1 MISVLQVFL
10 RFTFGFQMI
19 VIQMYDLRPLVVSMP
34 SLELYQGTQVLLN
47 IELLDSVQ
55 NSKGRYNNI
64 PLFKINKSV

>member
-1 MISVLQVFL
+1 
-10 RFTFGFQMI
+10 MI

-34 SLELYQGTQVLLN
+34 SLELYQGTQVLLG

-64 PLFKINKSV
+64 PLFKTTNLYKIFITMNKFRK

>member
-1 MISVLQVFL
+1 
-10 RFTFGFQMI
+10 MI